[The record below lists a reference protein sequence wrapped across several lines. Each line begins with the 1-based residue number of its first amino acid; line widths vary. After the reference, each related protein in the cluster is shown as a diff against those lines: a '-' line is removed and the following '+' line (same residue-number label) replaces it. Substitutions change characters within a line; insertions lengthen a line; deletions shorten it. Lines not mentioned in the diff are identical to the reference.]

1 MGTLR
6 RGDKKKNLEDEY
18 EKEIEDESVTIQK
31 NIGGIYL
38 QIME

>member
-18 EKEIEDESVTIQK
+18 EKEIEEESVVLQK
-31 NIGGIYL
+31 SNQGIYL
-38 QIME
+38 